1 MSQDYNRIDLDA
13 HSQLSEFTADGV
25 VRPGDLLA
33 RNENGVKSAPVAGS
47 GGLLF
52 AMHDRFQGKT
62 IADNYAD
69 QDQVM
74 CFAPRQGS
82 QVWAW
87 LADEQ
92 NVVAGASLTN
102 NGSGSLVAAAEGDV
116 IVAFAEESLD
126 LSAGGNTA
134 DARIVVRIA

>member
-1 MSQDYNRIDLDA
+1 MSQDYNRVDLDA
-13 HSQLSEFTADGV
+13 HNQLSEFPADGV

-33 RNENGVKSAPVAGS
+33 RNANGVKSAPVAGS

-62 IADNYAD
+62 IHDNYANGDPD
-69 QDQVM
+69 Q
-74 CFAPRQGS
+74 CFAPRKGS
-82 QVWAW
+82 LVWAW

-92 NVVAGASLTN
+92 NAVAGASLTN
-102 NGSGSLVAAAEGDV
+102 NGSGALVVAAGGDV
-116 IVAFAEESLD
+116 IVASAEESLD
-126 LSAGGNTA
+126 LSGAENTA

>member
-1 MSQDYNRIDLDA
+1 
-13 HSQLSEFTADGV
+13 
-25 VRPGDLLA
+25 
-33 RNENGVKSAPVAGS
+33 
-47 GGLLF
+47 
-52 AMHDRFQGKT
+52 
-62 IADNYAD
+62 
-69 QDQVM
+69 M

>member
-1 MSQDYNRIDLDA
+1 MSQDYNRVDLDA
-13 HSQLSEFTADGV
+13 HSQLSEFPADGV
-25 VRPGDLLA
+25 VRPVDLLA
-33 RNENGVKSAPVAGS
+33 RNSNGVKPSPVAGS

-62 IADNYAD
+62 IHDNYANGD
-69 QDQVM
+69 PVM

-102 NGSGSLVAAAEGDV
+102 NGSGSLVVATEGAV
-116 IVAFAEESLD
+116 IVAFAEETLD
-126 LSAGGNTA
+126 LSGAEITA